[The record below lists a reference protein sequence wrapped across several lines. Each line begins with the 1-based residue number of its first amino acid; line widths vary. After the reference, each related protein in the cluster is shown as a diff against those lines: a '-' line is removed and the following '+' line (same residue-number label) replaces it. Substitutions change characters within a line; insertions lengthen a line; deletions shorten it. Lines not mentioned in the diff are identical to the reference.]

1 MLKFEKDEA
10 KPGRSCIV
18 ADAVA
23 PPMGI
28 DFVEL
33 NVFCA
38 GVELE
43 FALKLNSR
51 GSRRG
56 VMDAAGAY

>member
-1 MLKFEKDEA
+1 MLKLEKDEES
-10 KPGRSCIV
+10 PGRSTMV
-18 ADAVA
+18 ADALA

-28 DFVEL
+28 DFVEFSM
-33 NVFCA
+33 VCA
-38 GVELE
+38 GVDVE

-56 VMDAAGAY
+56 VDDAAGAY

>member
-1 MLKFEKDEA
+1 MLKFEKDEES
-10 KPGRSCIV
+10 PGRSTIV

-23 PPMGI
+23 PPTGI
-28 DFVEL
+28 DFIEFSV
-33 NVFCA
+33 VCA

-56 VMDAAGAY
+56 VDVAAGAY